1 MYELSRV
8 RLHSVGP
15 KGARYQDVTI
25 DLRDVGPVLARPVQ
39 QALFDTGT
47 SAGIL
52 RRPSPASVLF
62 LENGGG
68 KTVLM
73 KLIFSVML
81 PGRRNVLGS
90 TNTRVLEDYV
100 LATDLAQVALEW
112 QHTRT
117 GDRVVTGKAS
127 EWRGHTVSSD
137 PNRLA
142 ELWYT
147 FRPTASFNLDTLP
160 LTVDGR
166 LLTLAG
172 FRDQLSQAGKAEPRL
187 AAAYETNHGEWVRKL
202 ENLDLDPELFRY
214 QRAMN
219 AGEGEAADAFT
230 FKSDE
235 AFVDFLLRAVTDEE
249 DPRGLADVLA
259 GYATKLAQRGN
270 LIAER
275 DFVAGALERLT
286 PLTLAAADAR
296 AAADLAQTARR
307 DAEAF
312 VATLIARHR
321 ADAHHLDQ
329 AGGEL
334 EQISKTENAADQD
347 VRRLGAIALELRR
360 LVAGLRLQAAEQAKA
375 ALEGERD
382 RTEDL
387 LAAWQAIGTAAA
399 HREAAAAADTIRE
412 LVEALQ
418 EEARPALRARDLAA
432 RALARALLQLAGDAE
447 QHRKHAEEQAVTLDE
462 QATAADQA
470 GQEAVRKNE
479 QASVQLAA
487 TQGHIDQAQAALR
500 AAADKGLLTAIDQVE
515 QEADDAR
522 GLADDARTVLEQAWQ
537 RLPELTRE
545 RKNAEK
551 ELGKLQNAHRHAAAE
566 ADRRA
571 QRLQAAVQRTEE
583 LAGESRLAD
592 LLGTDTVDLDSDA
605 ATAMQRLT
613 AAVQATDAQRASLQN
628 EQAADERVLNALG
641 DGGLLPPS
649 QPVTAA
655 LAILED
661 ASITAWA
668 GWSYLAQLPADDR
681 DHILYRYPHL
691 IDGLVLNNSEH
702 LGDAQRLLTQAR
714 LLPATIIAVGTTA
727 TLQHRDLPMPGG
739 LEFLVPPNPALY
751 DDEAAARERDHLTT
765 AHRER
770 AARIGELTIR
780 ADADRQLAQRVR
792 TWRQDYPEGELRRL
806 ELTGQEAT
814 ELADAALAAV
824 DTGEQVRDAAA
835 VAEDELQQRIPS
847 LDAAAKRAED
857 TAERLAELAERAA
870 RIPGWA
876 EEVRTA
882 RETMASAQ
890 RELDAATRRAGDLR
904 RQATTVRDRAGDHR
918 RIRDASREELGRLP
932 GAGSVDIADPVPA
945 EPVPELRERH
955 RTAAEAY
962 LRVEVGTDLLAELR
976 AVEEKEAATRA
987 AWESVPGDIRT
998 TALALLA
1005 TPEGTD
1011 TAARAAATSRTGR
1024 DLQEVGKRID
1034 QAATHV
1040 GSLRSDYNSFIPQER
1055 SLDPYGKPH
1064 DIEHGEDLINQ
1075 ASADHAAA
1083 RRTYDNIKAKRE
1095 ALEQRIAQTKQAV
1108 DAFSA
1113 VVESLA
1119 DVAPPTADEEVGAFE
1134 GDVDV
1139 ARTRRNEARRTLTEA
1154 DGMLAETS
1162 RIVRTAADVLA
1173 QYAVDPAFE
1182 HVTSPVRRQIIAVD
1196 RETLPTHAADW
1207 QTALEPRLR
1216 TLDDDLTQINEHRAG
1231 IITRLH
1237 GIVDAALRTLRLAQR
1252 LSKLPAGMGDW
1263 SGQEFLRIRFTEPDP
1278 TVLREHLGHV
1288 VDDAADAG
1296 ADKQRRPKD
1305 GLSLVLQGVRA
1316 AMPKGA
1322 VVEMLKPDAV
1332 LRAERVR
1339 VSNISDVFSGGQLL
1353 TAAIILYC
1361 TMAALRANERG
1372 HTSRPHAGVLFLDNP
1387 IGRASAG
1394 YLLELQLAV
1403 AQTLGV
1409 QLIYTTGL
1417 FDTNALS
1424 VFPLVVR
1431 LRNDADLRAG
1441 LKYLT
1446 VDSEMR
1452 RPLEQIGEPDGSAR
1466 LTATRVFLRPSA
1478 PT

>member
-8 RLHSVGP
+8 RLHSIGP

-25 DLRDVGPVLARPVQ
+25 DLREVGPVLARPVQ
-39 QALFDTGT
+39 QALFDTSG
-47 SAGIL
+47 SAGVL

-100 LATDLAQVALEW
+100 LAADLAQVALEW

-117 GDRVVTGKAS
+117 GERVVTGKAS

-137 PNRLA
+137 PNRLT

-147 FRPTASFNLDTLP
+147 FRPSASFNLDTLP

-166 LLTLAG
+166 LVTLAG
-172 FRDQLSQAGKAEPRL
+172 FRDRLSQAGKAEPRL
-187 AAAYETNHGEWVRKL
+187 GAAYETTQGEWVKKL
-202 ENLDLDPELFRY
+202 KNFDLDPELFRY

-259 GYATKLAQRGN
+259 GYATKLAQRGS

-286 PLTLAAADAR
+286 PLTRAAVDAR

-307 DAEAF
+307 DAEAL
-312 VATLIARHR
+312 VATLIGRQR
-321 ADAHHLDQ
+321 NDAHHLDH
-329 AGGEL
+329 AGVEL

-360 LVAGLRLQAAEQAKA
+360 LVAGLRLQAAEQVKA
-375 ALEGERD
+375 ALEDERD
-382 RTEDL
+382 RIKDL
-387 LAAWQAIGTAAA
+387 LTAWQATGAATTY
-399 HREAAAAADTIRE
+399 REATAAADTIRD
-412 LVEALQ
+412 LVEVRQ

-432 RALARALLQLAGDAE
+432 RALARALLDVAANAE
-447 QHRKHAEEQAVTLDE
+447 QNRVEDEKQATTIDE
-462 QATAADQA
+462 QAAAADQA

-479 QASVQLAA
+479 QANAQLAA
-487 TQGHIDQAQAALR
+487 AQEQIDQAQIALR
-500 AAADKGLLTAIDQVE
+500 AAADKGLLTAIDRVE
-515 QEADDAR
+515 Q
-522 GLADDARTVLEQAWQ
+522 DARTARRLADEAQAILSQGWQ
-537 RLPELTRE
+537 RLPELIRE
-545 RKNAEK
+545 RKSAEK
-551 ELGKLQNAHRHAAAE
+551 ELNKLQNAHRHAAAE

-571 QRLQAAVQRTEE
+571 QRVQDAVQRTDE
-583 LAGESRLAD
+583 LAGTPRLAD
-592 LLGTDTVDLDSDA
+592 VLGADTVDLDADA
-605 ATAMQRLT
+605 ATALERLT
-613 AAVQATDAQRASLQN
+613 EAIQMTDAQRAGLQN
-628 EQAADERVLNALG
+628 EQAADERVLSALG

-655 LAILED
+655 LVILE
-661 ASITAWA
+661 AARITAWA
-668 GWSYLAQLPADDR
+668 GWSYLAQLPTADR
-681 DHILYRYPHL
+681 DHVLHRYPHL
-691 IDGLVLNNSEH
+691 IDGLVLNNSDH
-702 LGDAQRLLTQAR
+702 LAEAQQLLTEAR

-727 TLQHRDLPMPGG
+727 TLQHSDLPMPTG

-751 DDEAAARERDHLTT
+751 DDEAAAREREHLTT

-770 AARIGELTIR
+770 AARISELTAQ
-780 ADADRQLAQRVR
+780 ADVDRQLAQRIR
-792 TWRQDYPEGELRRL
+792 TWRHEYPEGELRRL
-806 ELTGQEAT
+806 ALTDQEAAAAT
-814 ELADAALAAV
+814 DAAMAAV
-824 DTGEQVRDAAA
+824 DTGEKIRDMAAA
-835 VAEDELQQRIPS
+835 AEEELQQRLPA
-847 LDAAAKRAED
+847 LDAVAKQAADAAEQ
-857 TAERLAELAERAA
+857 LADLAERAV
-870 RIPGWA
+870 RIPGWSD
-876 EEVRTA
+876 EVRAA
-882 RETMASAQ
+882 RETMASAE
-890 RELDAATRRAGDLR
+890 RELGAATRQAGDLR
-904 RQATTVRDRAGDHR
+904 RQATTIRDRAGDHR

-932 GAGSVDIADPVPA
+932 GAGSVDVTDPLPT
-945 EPVPELRERH
+945 ELVPELRERH
-955 RTAAEAY
+955 RTATEAY
-962 LRVEVGTDLLAELR
+962 LRVEVGADLLRELR
-976 AVEEKEAATRA
+976 AVEDKEAAARA
-987 AWESVPGDIRT
+987 AWEAVPSNVRT

-1011 TAARAAATSRTGR
+1011 TAARTAATSRTDR
-1024 DLQEVGKRID
+1024 DLQEVGRRID

-1040 GSLRSDYNSFIPQER
+1040 GSLRSEYSSFIPQER

-1075 ASADHAAA
+1075 ASADYTAA
-1083 RRTYDNIKAKRE
+1083 RRTYDNIKGKRE
-1095 ALEQRIAQTKQAV
+1095 ALEQRINQTRQAV

-1113 VVESLA
+1113 VIESLS
-1119 DVAPPTADEEVGAFE
+1119 DVAAPTVFDEVAAFE
-1134 GDVDV
+1134 GDVDL
-1139 ARTRRNEARRTLTEA
+1139 ARTHRNEVRQTLTEA
-1154 DGMLAETS
+1154 DGMLAEAS
-1162 RIVRTAADVLA
+1162 RTVRMAADVLA
-1173 QYAVDPAFE
+1173 QYAVDPEFE
-1182 HVTSPVRRQIIAVD
+1182 HVISPVRRQIIAVD
-1196 RETLPTHAADW
+1196 RETLPNHSADW

-1252 LSKLPAGMGDW
+1252 LSKLPSGMGDW

-1278 TVLREHLGHV
+1278 NVLREYLGHV
-1288 VDDAADAG
+1288 VDDAADAS
-1296 ADKQRRPKD
+1296 ADKQRRSKD
-1305 GLSLVLQGVRA
+1305 GLSLVLQGVHA
-1316 AMPKGA
+1316 AMPKGV

-1332 LRAERVR
+1332 LRTERVR
-1339 VSNISDVFSGGQLL
+1339 VASISDVFSGGQLL

-1372 HTSRPHAGVLFLDNP
+1372 DTSRPHAGVLFLDNP

-1441 LKYLT
+1441 LKYLSI
-1446 VDSEMR
+1446 DSEMR
-1452 RPLEQIGEPDGSAR
+1452 RPLEEIGEPDGSGR
-1466 LTATRVFLRPSA
+1466 LTATRVFLRPTT